1 MARAPRRAA
10 AGAPARPCL
19 ERRYIY
25 MKPRKPHK
33 PHTHARLHAAL
44 SSTMHQTHTQHPGAG
59 THLCSRCISVAVRRA
74 ARTPLT
80 LTHALTA
87 SSLLTPTSESN
98 CSSIGSTTSAPLGAA
113 YRPTPKPWPDPY
125 SRQERSRRVC
135 RAHPEPTPEPT
146 LSFALALT
154 RTTLHPSP
162 TLALLPPAS
171 LPLLYPPHALAH
183 VHTHT
188 HQLWSCTT
196 SRSERIQ
203 PGQGTLPALPP
214 LDTGR
219 AVRAEPRWI
228 VTSCPAAGVAG
239 AGGHNSPASTL

>member
-10 AGAPARPCL
+10 AGAPAWPCL

-25 MKPRKPHK
+25 MKPHK
-33 PHTHARLHAAL
+33 PHTHARLHA
-44 SSTMHQTHTQHPGAG
+44 STRLVYHDASKHTQPPGAD

-87 SSLLTPTSESN
+87 SSLLTPTSELN

-113 YRPTPKPWPDPY
+113 HRPTPKPWPDPY
-125 SRQERSRRVC
+125 SRSCHRQERSRRVC
-135 RAHPEPTPEPT
+135 RAHPEPTPTPEPT

-162 TLALLPPAS
+162 TLALLSPPTPPPPIPFPRPRPHPHRHPPAMV
-171 LPLLYPPHALAH
+171 
-183 VHTHT
+183 VHH
-188 HQLWSCTT
+188 L
-196 SRSERIQ
+196 EK
-203 PGQGTLPALPP
+203 
-214 LDTGR
+214 
-219 AVRAEPRWI
+219 
-228 VTSCPAAGVAG
+228 
-239 AGGHNSPASTL
+239 